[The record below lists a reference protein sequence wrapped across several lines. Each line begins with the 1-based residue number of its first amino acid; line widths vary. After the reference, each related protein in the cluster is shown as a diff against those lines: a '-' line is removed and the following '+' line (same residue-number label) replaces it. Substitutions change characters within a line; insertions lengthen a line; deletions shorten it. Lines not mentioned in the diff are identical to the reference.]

1 MKEPEPQKT
10 PRRDPGPYEPEIE
23 PPQRRYAPEIEPPTR
38 QPPEIEPPP
47 RREPEIEP
55 PRREPDRQ
63 PGRQAE
69 PEIQVPGIH
78 EAPDPDQQPPGMPGI
93 IA

>member
-10 PRRDPGPYEPEIE
+10 PRREPGPY
-23 PPQRRYAPEIEPPTR
+23 
-38 QPPEIEPPP
+38 
-47 RREPEIEP
+47 EPEIEP